1 MDTQNITLA
10 IPKEVLHKAR
20 RLAVVRHTSL
30 SSMVTQMILDEV
42 AREDAY
48 QAACVRQLAILGEGM
63 NLGTQGLASW
73 TRAELHER

>member
-20 RLAVVRHTSL
+20 RLAVARHTSL
-30 SSMVTQMILDEV
+30 SSMVTQMILDQV
-42 AREDAY
+42 AQEDAY

>member
-20 RLAVVRHTSL
+20 RLAVARHTSL
-30 SSMVTQMILDEV
+30 SSMVTQMILDQV
-42 AREDAY
+42 AQEDAY

-63 NLGTQGLASW
+63 NLGTQGSAPW